1 MEASPLLGPVVALV
15 GWSLVVMTWMAVARA
30 REFKRLGITRG
41 NIPDGARGV
50 DLEGK
55 ADARA
60 QWKAHNYMHL
70 MEQPT
75 LFYAVALSL
84 AIVGDKDPGTLAF
97 AWAYV
102 GFRILHSIVQATVN
116 IVKYRFLLFALAS
129 SALLLLT
136 LRLAALVIRS
146 SG

>member
-1 MEASPLLGPVVALV
+1 MNVSPLLGPVAALV
-15 GWSLVVMTWMAVARA
+15 GWSLVVMTWMAIARA
-30 REFKRLGITRG
+30 REFRRLGITRST
-41 NIPDGARGV
+41 IPNGARGV
-50 DLEGK
+50 DLEGR
-55 ADARA
+55 ADPRA

-84 AIVGDKDPGTLAF
+84 AIAGDTDPGTLAF

-102 GFRILHSIVQATVN
+102 GFRILHSLVQATVN
-116 IVKYRFLLFALAS
+116 IVKYRFLLFAIAS
-129 SALLLLT
+129 GALLLLT

-146 SG
+146 